1 MIIQIGVLLYYFLS
15 RRRRCKDSIAL
26 MEMGRRHWFWG
37 LPFIGL
43 WERDC
48 YKTTA
53 INTLCWVSVLVSPEK
68 PNGLPP
74 CLWGAAIYFFDFHF
88 LHSLDINECAV
99 SNPCKN
105 GGTCTNQPGSYK
117 CSCGAKYTGRNC
129 ETGKS
134 PHKRFIFMATGS

>member
-1 MIIQIGVLLYYFLS
+1 MLKILLNLDLS
-15 RRRRCKDSIAL
+15 VSKGKRNEYIFSIS
-26 MEMGRRHWFWG
+26 
-37 LPFIGL
+37 I
-43 WERDC
+43 
-48 YKTTA
+48 
-53 INTLCWVSVLVSPEK
+53 
-68 PNGLPP
+68 
-74 CLWGAAIYFFDFHF
+74 F

-134 PHKRFIFMATGS
+134 PHKRFIFMATDS